1 MVAGGWFRVSARVA
15 VLVAKRFI
23 PGIAVDS
30 NSAVGMREER
40 ESRGEEHEEG
50 GKEARLYTASLA
62 WGGGGEEADQRSGD
76 GTRNPCSPFS
86 ERGGGCSRRA
96 PLVAPFH
103 NRANFDWTW
112 TRTSGE
118 VDRIPTRGA
127 PPVRDEWPCLGEGL
141 AFDPRRF
148 SLPSGRTAHRHPT
161 PDMAPLYTCP
171 GCIRQFASVQW

>member
-1 MVAGGWFRVSARVA
+1 MVAGSWRVD
-15 VLVAKRFI
+15 VLVAKGFI

-40 ESRGEEHEEG
+40 ESGGEEDEEG
-50 GKEARLYTASLA
+50 GREARLYTTSLA
-62 WGGGGEEADQRSGD
+62 WGGGGEEADPRSGD
-76 GTRNPCSPFS
+76 GTCSPFS

-141 AFDPRRF
+141 ASTRAGFRSPLEERHTDIPRQSWHHF
-148 SLPSGRTAHRHPT
+148 T
-161 PDMAPLYTCP
+161 PAGLYSPICK
-171 GCIRQFASVQW
+171 RAV